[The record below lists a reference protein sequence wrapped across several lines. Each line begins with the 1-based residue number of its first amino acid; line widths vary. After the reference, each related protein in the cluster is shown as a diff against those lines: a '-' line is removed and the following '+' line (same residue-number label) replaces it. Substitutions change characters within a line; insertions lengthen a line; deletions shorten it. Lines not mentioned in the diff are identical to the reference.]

1 MKRNIILG
9 LFASMAMLVSAQ
21 QIQMQQAPRAM
32 ASQATAE
39 ETLSMEYGYCGTM
52 TSQIGWGVA
61 GTIRAVI
68 EVPQEVAAK
77 YQGAQITRVL
87 AGMGNDGGS
96 DTKII
101 IMLTLNDA
109 ELLYSQKTK
118 FVAKE
123 WNEVDLETPFTID
136 GEGFFIGYEVT
147 VTSEKSYPVGVD
159 SEVPSPY
166 GDICAM
172 YDTEKKE
179 WVWEHLSEYDFG
191 NNCIKFILSGD
202 NLPRHNL
209 ALQSVTAKEYVKMG
223 EPFAIK
229 GVVKNLA
236 ALTAEKFEVSYKI
249 GDNEAVVNTF
259 EATIASGETATFT
272 IENIVVEQ
280 DGAYDFTVEVV
291 SVNGNEDEDYSDNSF
306 TYTINSM
313 SNLVPRKVL
322 IEEFSTTQ
330 CGNCPRVHTVMGEI
344 LEGRDDLAIVVHH
357 TGYGQDNY
365 TISASRSYL
374 NFYESST
381 YAPALMLDRTNL
393 ADQGAEGYDPT
404 AGSCPAPGP
413 VFAPS
418 SKKEIERYI
427 DYCMAQP
434 AFVTVNIEDTYNP
447 ETRELTV
454 RVYGE
459 SVIELPQTPYLNIF
473 ITESGMVNYQAGGGN
488 DYVHNHAI
496 RAVLTNTWGDE
507 LEMTNLQY
515 DETRTYTLDKK
526 WNPDNMNV
534 IAFIAHYDGTNMNNC
549 NVYNTEHK
557 DLDYDSSAAKIGN
570 DKVSVWAANGMI
582 YIAGSYEQA
591 EVFAID
597 GCLVAKTHNATAIDV
612 ENNGIYVVRV
622 DGNSYKVVL

>member
-1 MKRNIILG
+1 MKKNIFLG
-9 LFASMAMLVSAQ
+9 LFATVAMFVSAQ

-32 ASQATAE
+32 APQATAE
-39 ETLSMEYGYCGTM
+39 EALSMEYGYCGSM
-52 TSQIGWGVA
+52 TNQIGWGVA

-96 DTKII
+96 DAKII
-101 IMLTLNDA
+101 IMRNLNDT
-109 ELLYSQKTK
+109 ELLYTQKVK
-118 FVAKE
+118 FTAKE
-123 WNEVDLETPFTID
+123 WNEVEMETPFTVD
-136 GEGFFIGYEVT
+136 GEGFYIGYEVT
-147 VTSEKSYPVGVD
+147 VTSEDSYPVGVD

-172 YDTEKKE
+172 YDTNTKA
-179 WVWEHLSEYDFG
+179 WVWEHLSEYNFG

-202 NLPRHNL
+202 ALPRYNL
-209 ALQSVTAKEYVKMG
+209 ALQNVNVKQYVKMG
-223 EPFAIK
+223 TPFSVS
-229 GVVKNLA
+229 GTVKNLA
-236 ALTAEKFEVSYKI
+236 ALAVENFEVSYKI
-249 GDNEAVVNTF
+249 GENDAVVVPFTA
-259 EATIASGETATFT
+259 EIASGKTTTFT
-272 IENIVVEQ
+272 IDNIAIET

-291 SVNGNEDEDYSDNSF
+291 SVNGNADEDNSDNTL
-306 TYTINSM
+306 TYTVNSM

-330 CGNCPRVHTVMGEI
+330 CGNCPRVHTVMSEI
-344 LEGRDDLAIVVHH
+344 LEGRDDIALVVHH
-357 TGYGQDNY
+357 AGYGQDNY

-393 ADQGAEGYDPT
+393 AEQGAEGYDPNV
-404 AGSCPAPGP
+404 GSVPAPGP
-413 VFAPS
+413 VFAPT
-418 SKKEIERYI
+418 SKKEIEKYI

-434 AFVTVNIEDTYNP
+434 AFVTVNIDDSYNP

-459 SVIELPQTPYLNIF
+459 SVIELPQTPYLYIF
-473 ITESGMVNYQAGGGN
+473 ATESGMINYQANGGN
-488 DYVHNHAI
+488 DYEHNHAI
-496 RAVLTNTWGDE
+496 RAVLTSTWGDE
-507 LEMTNLQY
+507 LELNNFQY

-526 WNPDNMNV
+526 WNPDNMDI

-549 NVYNTEHK
+549 NVFNTEFK
-557 DLDYDSSAAKIGN
+557 KMNYDSSAAKIAN
-570 DKVSVWAANGMI
+570 DNVSVWAANGMI
-582 YIAGSYEQA
+582 YIAGAYDKA

-597 GCLVAKTHNATAIDV
+597 GCLVATAQNATAIDV
-612 ENNGIYVVRV
+612 KNNGVYVVRV